1 MRRWF
6 LIAAVLVLAACH
18 SSSSKKNGEQAFLD
32 EVGTQSK
39 EQIMA
44 RGDALAD
51 KKKWED
57 ARKYYTFLSDTFP
70 NNPLGRK
77 ATLKVADSFFAVG
90 DTEGFTEAQ
99 LRYKDFSN
107 RFPSDPNRAYALVML
122 AKCSVR
128 QHKGPLRD
136 LTPLREATESLK
148 QMLQLFPKSQYTPE
162 AKQLLSKCL
171 EDLAQHEYLVATYY
185 ANVRAWLGAKQRLDY
200 LFANYPETEA
210 AKTARPLADKVDEQL
225 KSGPTPS
232 PTPKPKAQTP
242 GQH

>member
-6 LIAAVLVLAACH
+6 LITAAVALAACH
-18 SSSSKKNGEQAFLD
+18 TASKNNGEQAFLD

-51 KKKWED
+51 KKKWEE

-70 NNPLGRK
+70 NDPLGRR
-77 ATLKVADSFFAVG
+77 ATLKVADSFYAIG
-90 DTEGFTEAQ
+90 DTEGFTEAK

-107 RFPSDPNRAYALVML
+107 RFPSDPSRAYALMML
-122 AKCSVR
+122 AKCSFK

-148 QMLQLFPKSQYTPE
+148 QMLGLFPNSKYTPE
-162 AKQLLSKCL
+162 AKGLLSKCL
-171 EDLAQHEYLVATYY
+171 EDLAQHEYLVAQYY
-185 ANVRAWLGAKQRLDY
+185 VNVNAFLGAKQRLDY
-200 LFANYPETEA
+200 LFATYPDTET
-210 AKTARPLADKVDEQL
+210 AKTARPLAAKVDAGL
-225 KSGPTPS
+225 KAHLAPS
-232 PTPKPKAQTP
+232 PTPTP
-242 GQH
+242 TVQPSGKH